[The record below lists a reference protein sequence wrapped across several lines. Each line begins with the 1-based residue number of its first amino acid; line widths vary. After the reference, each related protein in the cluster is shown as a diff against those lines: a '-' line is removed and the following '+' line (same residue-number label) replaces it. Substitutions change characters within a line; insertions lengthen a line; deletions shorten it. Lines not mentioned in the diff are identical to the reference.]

1 MAPYKRSFGRCRIQL
16 NPTTGKE
23 GQVCQQTALQQGLVS
38 LTLLFISLGGGI
50 SGVVG
55 NYFGRRGT
63 IQVGAVLTAGG
74 AAGMLGTAGNFTA
87 YLVCK
92 CIGGVGLGHLIAT
105 AGIYGAECT
114 VAQSRGMLL
123 ALYSIGFGLGNVLA
137 AAACW
142 GSSRYNSNLAWQTP
156 IICQI
161 PFAAILF
168 FGVYLFPESPRWL
181 LTKGRDD
188 AAKRSF
194 AWYYAKSPD
203 HADVLLQ
210 VKDVIYHIELGKL
223 NGSTTKWTDIYR
235 GTNFRRTVVSGLIMV
250 GLAIT
255 GSKFVIPYG
264 ALFLAQA
271 GTKNPFLNNYII
283 GCCILA
289 GTTGGPWI
297 IENGGRRF
305 AMLWGYSTMTVCM
318 LIIGIVGSALGQ
330 KSSVAKVVLLV
341 FLFLWA
347 FLFGLFI
354 GASTW
359 VGAPEQHS
367 LHMRTYGQAST
378 TLVYQVFGFA
388 SSFYGSYMLS
398 PHYGNMG
405 LSIAYFH
412 AGMQL
417 SLILNLLLLTT
428 NRRNFCDA
436 SPCVLAGSRN
446 SSPYSRTNR

>member
-1 MAPYKRSFGRCRIQL
+1 MTSYKRSFGRCRIAP
-16 NPTTGKE
+16 NPVTGIR
-23 GQVCQQTALQQGLVS
+23 GPVCQQTALQQALVS
-38 LTLLFISLGGGI
+38 LTLIFIALGGGI
-50 SGVVG
+50 SGIVG
-55 NYFGRRGT
+55 NHFGRRGT
-63 IQVGAVLTAGG
+63 IQVGALLAATG

-87 YLVCK
+87 YLACK

-114 VAQSRGMLL
+114 VAKSRGMLL

-137 AAACW
+137 AAVCW
-142 GSSRYNSNLAWQTP
+142 GSARYKSNLAWQTP

-161 PFAAILF
+161 PFSALLF

-194 AWYYAKSPD
+194 GWYYAKPHD

-210 VKDVIYHIELGKL
+210 VEDVINHIELGRL
-223 NGSTTKWTDIYR
+223 NGSTAKWTDIYH
-235 GTNFRRTVVSGLIMV
+235 GLNFKRTVISGLIMV

-271 GTKNPFLNNYII
+271 GTKNPFLNNFII

-289 GTTGGPWI
+289 GTTCGPWV

-330 KSSVAKVVLLV
+330 KSDTAKVVLLV

-347 FLFGLFI
+347 LLFGVFI
-354 GASTW
+354 GASVW

-367 LHMRTYGQAST
+367 LQLRTYGQAST
-378 TLVYQVFGFA
+378 TLIYQIFGFA
-388 SSFYGSYMLS
+388 SSFYGSYMLN

-405 LSIAYFH
+405 LNIAYFH
-412 AGMQL
+412 AGML
-417 SLILNLLLLTT
+417 LFFVAALLLLIIC
-428 NRRNFCDA
+428 RCNFCHVRPCLLA
-436 SPCVLAGSRN
+436 SSRN
-446 SSPYSRTNR
+446 SSPYAGTN

>member
-1 MAPYKRSFGRCRIQL
+1 MTSYKRSFGRCKIAP
-16 NPTTGKE
+16 NPVTGIR
-23 GQVCQQTALQQGLVS
+23 GPVCQQTALQQALVS
-38 LTLLFISLGGGI
+38 LTLIFIALGGGI
-50 SGVVG
+50 SGIVG
-55 NYFGRRGT
+55 NHFGRRGT
-63 IQVGAVLTAGG
+63 IQVGALLAATG

-87 YLVCK
+87 YLACK

-114 VAQSRGMLL
+114 VAKSRGMLL

-137 AAACW
+137 AAVCW
-142 GSSRYNSNLAWQTP
+142 GSARYKSNLAWQTP

-161 PFAAILF
+161 PFSALLF

-194 AWYYAKSPD
+194 GWYYAKPHD

-210 VKDVIYHIELGKL
+210 VEDVINHIELGRL
-223 NGSTTKWTDIYR
+223 NGSTAKWTDIYH
-235 GTNFRRTVVSGLIMV
+235 GLNFKRTVISGLIMV

-271 GTKNPFLNNYII
+271 GTKNPFLNNFII

-289 GTTGGPWI
+289 GTTCGPWV

-330 KSSVAKVVLLV
+330 KSDTAKVVLLV

-347 FLFGLFI
+347 LLFGVFI
-354 GASTW
+354 GASVW

-367 LHMRTYGQAST
+367 LQLRTYGQAST
-378 TLVYQVFGFA
+378 TLIYQIFGFA
-388 SSFYGSYMLS
+388 SSFYGSYMLN

-405 LSIAYFH
+405 LTLHISTQVCYYSLLQPYF
-412 AGMQL
+412 
-417 SLILNLLLLTT
+417 
-428 NRRNFCDA
+428 C
-436 SPCVLAGSRN
+436 
-446 SSPYSRTNR
+446 